1 LEPFDVA
8 VELPGLADRDPNA
21 RVWARVVDPQG
32 QVHWEADLQRADG
45 PLYRGPEPVRL
56 PLLPPEGDWW
66 LIIFIRSQTEVSGS
80 RSLSFRPDPV
90 PMHEFRDPIRSTIE
104 LQVPQAFVLRD
115 WMGDAVS
122 GGWMWDG
129 GGGRV
134 ELWWLPGPAEALTE
148 DTARMVVDAT
158 LPEASTVEIAQVEA
172 VEWGDQPGFRFGEEW
187 TDGPGD
193 ALVVQGPDR
202 WLYLVRVRAFDGAD
216 ISPLLRE
223 IQATFRV
230 SE

>member
-1 LEPFDVA
+1 MA
-8 VELPGLADRDPNA
+8 VELPGLAERDPDA
-21 RVWARVVDPQG
+21 RVWARVVDPGG
-32 QVHWEADLQRADG
+32 QVHWEADLERVDG
-45 PLYRGPEPVRL
+45 PLYRGPEPVQL

-66 LIIFIRSQTEVSGS
+66 LTIFIRSRTEVSGS
-80 RSLSFRPDPV
+80 RALSFRPDPV
-90 PMHEFRDPIRSTIE
+90 PMHDLNDPVRPAIE
-104 LQVPQAFVLRD
+104 LQVPRTFVLRD

-158 LPEASTVEIAQVEA
+158 LPEESAVEIPHVEP
-172 VEWGDQPGFRFGEEW
+172 VEWGGMPSFRFSETW
-187 TDGPGD
+187 SDGPGD

-202 WLYLVRVRAFDGAD
+202 WLYLVRVRTFDGEA
-216 ISPLLRE
+216 ISQLLRE